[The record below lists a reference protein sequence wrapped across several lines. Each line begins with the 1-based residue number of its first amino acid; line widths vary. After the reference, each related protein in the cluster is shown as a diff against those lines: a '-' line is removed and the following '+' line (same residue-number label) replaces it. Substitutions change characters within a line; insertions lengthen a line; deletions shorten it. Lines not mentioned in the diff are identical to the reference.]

1 MEFSISIICL
11 LIAWISVHYLRFFLK
26 RSPLNPKMLPPGPF
40 PFPIIGNISKL
51 GSKPHESLAD
61 LAKAYGP
68 VFALELG
75 CLTTVVISSVAMA
88 KEVLQKHDVSFSNRM
103 VIDAT
108 TALDHH
114 QSSLVFLPPAT
125 KWRNMRRVCNSYVFS
140 NNRLEASRK
149 HRKRKVHQLLSHVKH
164 CCKAGTTLN
173 IGQVAF
179 DTTLNILSNSFF
191 SIDLADLRTNSGRGF
206 KETMLGMM
214 VVSGTPNIADF
225 FPVLKVIDPQRIRHR
240 TGIFF
245 QKMITTFD
253 AIIDERLQLRKH
265 NNFVENKDVL
275 DDLLCIVQGNNN
287 ELELSDLPHLL
298 LDLFVA
304 GTDTTSSTIEW
315 AMTELLRN
323 PKKLKK
329 SQAELE
335 EMLGRHNL
343 MEEEDISRLPYLRAI
358 IKETLRLHPPVPFLV
373 PRRVDKDVEL
383 CGYIVPKDAQVLVN
397 VWAMGRDPSIW
408 ENANLFEP
416 ERFLESHIDFKGN
429 YFELIPFGAGRRMCP
444 GLPLASRILHLILG
458 SLIQSFNW
466 KLDGEI
472 APNNMDMNDKF
483 GFTMHKAQSLIAIP
497 SHIF

>member
-1 MEFSISIICL
+1 
-11 LIAWISVHYLRFFLK
+11 
-26 RSPLNPKMLPPGPF
+26 
-40 PFPIIGNISKL
+40 
-51 GSKPHESLAD
+51 
-61 LAKAYGP
+61 
-68 VFALELG
+68 
-75 CLTTVVISSVAMA
+75 MA

-114 QSSLVFLPPAT
+114 QTSLVFLPQST
-125 KWRNMRRVCNSYVFS
+125 KWRNIRRMCNSYVFS
-140 NNRLEASRK
+140 NNRLEASREN
-149 HRKRKVHQLLSHVKH
+149 RKRKVHQLLSHVKH

-191 SIDLADLRTNSGRGF
+191 SIDLVDLRTNSGRGF
-206 KETMLGMM
+206 KETMLGIT
-214 VVSGTPNIADF
+214 VVGGTPNIADF
-225 FPVLKVIDPQRIRHR
+225 FPMLKVIDPQRIRHR
-240 TGIFF
+240 TRIFF
-245 QKMITTFD
+245 QKMITIFD
-253 AIIDERLQLRKH
+253 AIIDERLQSRKH
-265 NNFVENKDVL
+265 TNFVENKDVL
-275 DDLLCIVQGNNN
+275 DDLLCIIQGNSN

-304 GTDTTSSTIEW
+304 GTDTTSTTVEW
-315 AMTELLRN
+315 AMAELLRN

-329 SQAELE
+329 AQTELE
-335 EMLGRHNL
+335 EMRGRHNL
-343 MEEEDISRLPYLRAI
+343 MEEEDISRLPYLQAI
-358 IKETLRLHPPVPFLV
+358 IKETLRLHPPVSFLI
-373 PRRVDKDVEL
+373 PRKVDKDVEL

-429 YFELIPFGAGRRMCP
+429 YFELIPFGAGRRICP

-472 APNNMDMNDKF
+472 APNNMDMNDKY
-483 GFTMHKAQSLIAIP
+483 GFTMHKAQSLIVIP